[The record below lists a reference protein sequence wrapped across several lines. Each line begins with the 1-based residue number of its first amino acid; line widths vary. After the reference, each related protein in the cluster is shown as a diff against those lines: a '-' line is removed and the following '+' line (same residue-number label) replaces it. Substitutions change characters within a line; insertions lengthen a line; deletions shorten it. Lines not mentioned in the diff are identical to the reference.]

1 MAGPEALP
9 DEGQYAEPGLYRPSS
24 AACGRHLP
32 PGEGWGHI
40 FRSFSSTWSAEV
52 RLVMG
57 TLLLM
62 TPTVFFTIQRLFDTV
77 YDARFRLAARVTGT
91 WRKRFQKNP

>member
-1 MAGPEALP
+1 MRKIEKRTVICMALAILM
-9 DEGQYAEPGLYRPSS
+9 
-24 AACGRHLP
+24 AAGMLVCFTLLGDILDLR
-32 PGEGWGHI
+32 
-40 FRSFSSTWSAEV
+40 TWSGEV

-77 YDARFRLAARVTGT
+77 YDARLRLAAWAKET
-91 WRKRFQKNP
+91 WHKMFKKA